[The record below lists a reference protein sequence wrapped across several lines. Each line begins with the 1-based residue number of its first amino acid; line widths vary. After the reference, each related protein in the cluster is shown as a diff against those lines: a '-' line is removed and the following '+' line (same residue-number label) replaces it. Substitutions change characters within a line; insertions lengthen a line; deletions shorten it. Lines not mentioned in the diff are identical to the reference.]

1 MKVLPVATGTGI
13 SRSEIR
19 PDDSSVMRAARATPF
34 RCRES
39 YHTSSGPCNPL
50 RRASV
55 ARVSV
60 DGAGGVFYTCRL
72 FRGANPFAVLQN
84 RCVGTGVRE
93 GKATKPTMSKSY
105 SVAVAGATGAVGV
118 EMIKMLEQRNFPL
131 KSLKLLASSRS
142 AGKKM
147 TFRGEELTV
156 EEMTEASFKGVD
168 IALFSA
174 GASISRQFRQAVTDA
189 GCVMIDNSSAFRMED
204 DVPLVVPEVNPED
217 VKWHKGVI
225 ANPNC
230 STIIMLVPVAPL
242 HRAFGLKRLV
252 VSTYQAASGAGA
264 KGMDELLR
272 QTRDVLDGKPA
283 EPHAFV
289 DPIAFNVFPH
299 IDVFQPNGYTKEEM
313 KMVNETRKMLH
324 TDAIRVS
331 CTCVRVPVQRAHS
344 EALNLEFEK
353 PVTPEQAREVLAAAP
368 GVIVVD
374 DPADNRYPMPI
385 DASGHGEVLVGRIRQ
400 DISQPGQTGLDM
412 FVAGDQLLKGA
423 AYNAVQIAELL

>member
-1 MKVLPVATGTGI
+1 
-13 SRSEIR
+13 
-19 PDDSSVMRAARATPF
+19 
-34 RCRES
+34 
-39 YHTSSGPCNPL
+39 
-50 RRASV
+50 
-55 ARVSV
+55 
-60 DGAGGVFYTCRL
+60 
-72 FRGANPFAVLQN
+72 
-84 RCVGTGVRE
+84 
-93 GKATKPTMSKSY
+93 MSKSY

-131 KSLKLLASSRS
+131 QSLKLLASSRS

-252 VSTYQAASGAGA
+252 ASTYQAASGAGA

-374 DPADNRYPMPI
+374 DPANNRYPMPI